1 MTGYSI
7 KKFKKS
13 KSKIFVIFAQS
24 EKALMILIYYEYYWD
39 LRLFRI
45 FPKELENMS
54 VPVYDTVQIIAAMH
68 KQAPSE

>member
-24 EKALMILIYYEYYWD
+24 EKALMILIYYEYY
-39 LRLFRI
+39 
-45 FPKELENMS
+45 
-54 VPVYDTVQIIAAMH
+54 
-68 KQAPSE
+68 